1 MLSKALLVVKSKA
14 ALAILGALV
23 VGGGGT
29 AVAVTATG
37 GHVPVLSTLVGN
49 AQHSA
54 NKSPKSGSNAS
65 SHAHTV
71 SLEGVLQGYDASAHT
86 VSVLGNGDTSATTIG
101 VNSST
106 EVNGEHASALTDLTK
121 AIGHKV
127 EVQSTKQSDGSLL
140 AWKITVE
147 SATGGQQ
154 TGQGQ
159 GPSQGGQD
167 PGQQT
172 ELQGTVL
179 SVGTTSFVLTL
190 QGGST
195 KTVTVSSATLFAGR
209 AHKLGD
215 LKIGD
220 AVSVHGTTQTGGAVA
235 ATSVED
241 H

>member
-14 ALAILGALV
+14 ALAILGVLV

-37 GHVPVLSTLVGN
+37 GQVPVLSALVGH
-49 AQHSA
+49 APQSA
-54 NKSPKSGSNAS
+54 TKTPEAGANAS

-71 SLEGVLQGYDASAHT
+71 SMEGVLKGYDASGNT
-86 VSVLGNGDTSATTIG
+86 ISVLGNGAASATTID
-101 VNSST
+101 VSSST
-106 EVNGEHASALTDLTK
+106 TVNGAQASTLGDLTK
-121 AIGHKV
+121 AVGHKV
-127 EVQSTKQSDGSLL
+127 QVQATKQSDGSLL

-147 SATGGQQ
+147 AATGTPGQGSGP
-154 TGQGQ
+154 GQGQ
-159 GPSQGGQD
+159 GPS
-167 PGQQT
+167 QQT
-172 ELQGTVL
+172 ELQGTVF

-190 QGGST
+190 PDGST

-215 LKIGD
+215 LKKGD
-220 AVSVHGTTQTGGAVA
+220 VVSVHGTTQSDGTVA
-235 ATSVED
+235 AATVED